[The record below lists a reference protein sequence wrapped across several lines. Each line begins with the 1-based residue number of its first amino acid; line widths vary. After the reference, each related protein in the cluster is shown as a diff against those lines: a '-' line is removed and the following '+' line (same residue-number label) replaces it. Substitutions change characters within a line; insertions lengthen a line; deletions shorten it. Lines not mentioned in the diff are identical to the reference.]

1 MAEPNQALEPTPSSV
16 RSYLASASRRGSP
29 PAFEDAG
36 EPWRYHFYCL
46 SPEDYTS
53 FFEQVRNTSYA
64 GWTSGLMQEL
74 AV

>member
-1 MAEPNQALEPTPSSV
+1 VKAEGNDSNRNRDKCRDGLKHFETLTQRL
-16 RSYLASASRRGSP
+16 
-29 PAFEDAG
+29 EDAG

-53 FFEQVRNTSYA
+53 FFEQVRNTSCA

-74 AV
+74 AI